1 MQKIQSS
8 YKDPSSS
15 VFRDDNS
22 ERYFRALRYPPSLYN
37 DLGVFPKVL
46 NTSLNGHFE
55 VEKIPFVNYYYEWT
69 FDQFKDSAIYFLELL
84 KLLDTK
90 GYTFSDATP
99 LNITYNGKGEFI
111 FIDHG
116 SLIKKEGERWTAFYQ
131 FIKEYAYPLLY
142 LSDNPAL
149 PPLGLLPLMGSKD
162 WMFNYKP
169 RFLNRFSFKYALLRS
184 ALTLSSK
191 RSLTDFKEIKKAGIS
206 SQFQYNIEFFLDYIR
221 GLQQKLPRDTRWGN
235 YYSETVLGNE
245 YLVNKQKAFLELFE
259 KISPEVKIGVSLGSN
274 DGLMSQAVLSK
285 FPDKK
290 IICLEADNI
299 ASKAL
304 YSKSKLINIIPVYN
318 SIYSLSPQFGFS
330 ESIQSLSSRLSESAD
345 FVKALG
351 IIHHMMHEENLSFE
365 KILEFLFNIVKPSGY
380 VMVEFIDSNDPRY
393 KLIQNPSY
401 PYPTTLLDWESSVAG
416 FGTVVKKIS
425 LTAHRVLYLI
435 KRH

>member
-1 MQKIQSS
+1 
-8 YKDPSSS
+8 
-15 VFRDDNS
+15 
-22 ERYFRALRYPPSLYN
+22 LYN

-116 SLIKKEGERWTAFYQ
+116 SLIKKEGERWKAFYQ

-142 LSDNPAL
+142 LSDNPVL

-221 GLQQKLPRDTRWGN
+221 GLHQKLPKITRWEN
-235 YYSETVLGNE
+235 YYSETVLGDE
-245 YLVNKQKAFLELFE
+245 YLANKQRALVNFFE
-259 KISPEVKIGVSLGSN
+259 KIATEITIGIDLGSSN
-274 DGLMSQAVLSK
+274 GLMAETILSK
-285 FPDKK
+285 YPNKK
-290 IICLEADNI
+290 FICVESDA
-299 ASKAL
+299 KAAKDL
-304 YSKSKLINIIPVYN
+304 YSKSHKVNIIPIHNSVYF
-318 SIYSLSPQFGFS
+318 LSPHVGFS
-330 ESIQSLSSRLSESAD
+330 GSIPSLTSRLAESSD
-345 FVKALG
+345 VVMALG
-351 IIHHMMHEENLSFE
+351 LVHHLMHEENLSLDIIFD
-365 KILEFLFNIVKPSGY
+365 FLSRLVRKGGY
-380 VMVEFIDSNDPRY
+380 LIIEYISDEDPRHR
-393 KLIQNPSY
+393 LIKNVNY
-401 PYPTTLLDWESSVAG
+401 PYS
-416 FGTVVKKIS
+416 IS
-425 LTAHRVLYLI
+425 HEDFERAVTKHALIISQIQLSDFRKLYLI
-435 KRH
+435 QK